1 MKISLNAK
9 NKSELSHTFIGKVKG
24 ALPWILFFTTLC
36 AVAEDYP
43 NRPIKIIV
51 PYGAGGSVDV
61 IARTLAQELT
71 PRLGQ
76 AVIVDNKPGAGSN
89 VGSNLVA
96 KSAPDGYTL
105 LLTSPGNAIN
115 VTLYNPMP
123 YDVRTELTQVAVVGR
138 APGVLLVSN
147 NFPAN
152 NVKEFVA
159 LAKKSPGT
167 INFGSGGSGSSEH
180 LAAEMFKSTAGI
192 DLQHVPYK
200 GGSAVINDILAGHVQ
215 AFFTNQS
222 NVVGQIKAGS
232 IKVLGVAASQRSN
245 LLPNVPTFAEQGYP
259 QQMVSVWWGI
269 AAPSKTPQPVL
280 DLLNKEILAS
290 GASSAMRSRLT
301 ELGAET
307 LVTTRAQANAF
318 LEEEIANWGKA
329 VKSSNAQVD

>member
-1 MKISLNAK
+1 
-9 NKSELSHTFIGKVKG
+9 
-24 ALPWILFFTTLC
+24 
-36 AVAEDYP
+36 
-43 NRPIKIIV
+43 
-51 PYGAGGSVDV
+51 
-61 IARTLAQELT
+61 
-71 PRLGQ
+71 
-76 AVIVDNKPGAGSN
+76 
-89 VGSNLVA
+89 
-96 KSAPDGYTL
+96 
-105 LLTSPGNAIN
+105 
-115 VTLYNPMP
+115 
-123 YDVRTELTQVAVVGR
+123 
-138 APGVLLVSN
+138 
-147 NFPAN
+147 
-152 NVKEFVA
+152 
-159 LAKKSPGT
+159 
-167 INFGSGGSGSSEH
+167 
-180 LAAEMFKSTAGI
+180 MFKSTAGI

-259 QQMVSVWWGI
+259 QQMVSVWCGI

-318 LEEEIANWGKA
+318 LEEEIASWGKA

>member
-1 MKISLNAK
+1 MNLI
-9 NKSELSHTFIGKVKG
+9 KSPWTRSPMQWMQSCCLTFAALS
-24 ALPWILFFTTLC
+24 AS
-36 AVAEDYP
+36 AQDYP
-43 NRPIKIIV
+43 TRAIKIIV

-76 AVIVDNKPGAGSN
+76 SVIVDNKPGAGSN

-123 YDVRTELTQVAVVGR
+123 YDVRTELTQVAMIGR
-138 APGVLLVSN
+138 APGILLVSN
-147 NFPAN
+147 SFPAS

-159 LAKKSPGT
+159 LAKKSPGA

-180 LAAEMFKSTAGI
+180 LGAEMFKSTAGI

-200 GGSAVINDILAGHVQ
+200 GGAAVINDILAGHVQ
-215 AFFTNQS
+215 AFFTNQA
-222 NVVGQIKAGS
+222 NVVGQIKTNS
-232 IKVLGVAASQRSN
+232 IKVLGVAASQRSS
-245 LLPNVPTFAEQGYP
+245 LLPTVPTFAEQGYP

-269 AAPSKTPQPVL
+269 AAPSKTPLPIL
-280 DLLNKEILAS
+280 DMLNKEILAS
-290 GASSAMRSRLT
+290 GASAAMRSRLT
-301 ELGAET
+301 DMGAESI
-307 LVTTRAQANAF
+307 VTTRPQANAF
-318 LEEEIANWGKA
+318 LEEEIVSWGKA

>member
-1 MKISLNAK
+1 MNLIK
-9 NKSELSHTFIGKVKG
+9 NPGTRSPMQWMLTCCLSFA
-24 ALPWILFFTTLC
+24 ALS
-36 AVAEDYP
+36 ASAQDYP
-43 NRPIKIIV
+43 NRAIKIIV

-76 AVIVDNKPGAGSN
+76 SVMVDNKPGAGSN

-123 YDVRTELTQVAVVGR
+123 YDVRTELTQVAMIGR
-138 APGVLLVSN
+138 APGILLVSN
-147 NFPAN
+147 GFPAS

-159 LAKKSPGT
+159 LAKKSPGA

-180 LAAEMFKSTAGI
+180 LGAEMFKSTAGI

-200 GGSAVINDILAGHVQ
+200 GGAAVINDILAGHVQ
-215 AFFTNQS
+215 AFFTNQA
-222 NVVGQIKAGS
+222 NVVGQIKANS
-232 IKVLGVAASQRSN
+232 IKVLGVAASQRSS

-269 AAPSKTPQPVL
+269 AAPSKTPLPIL
-280 DLLNKEILAS
+280 DMLNKEILAS
-290 GASSAMRSRLT
+290 GASAAMRSRLT
-301 ELGAET
+301 DMGAESI
-307 LVTTRAQANAF
+307 VTTRSQANAF
-318 LEEEIANWGKA
+318 LEDEIVSWGKA